1 MKEGIFVE
9 DPRTCSG
16 VRITCFVCWL
26 LPTIET
32 FYGFC
37 CSWQNWKTRTASQKG
52 IKFQTSC
59 KLFHKRYVMVKH
71 ATVEHFPGKIVELCD
86 CRIVKNQQTK
96 QNKQSMFQSECSFA
110 KWSTY
115 SGNMMLGTDKVDVY
129 EDLTTYSGNLHV
141 QRRSHLASLHWGG
154 QKNQLVR
161 YCLTSTT
168 HDCCQTRWTCR
179 VPEYVV
185 RSS

>member
-1 MKEGIFVE
+1 MVNITILIQTNLIMVMIRMFVRVE
-9 DPRTCSG
+9 ALWHSFHCS
-16 VRITCFVCWL
+16 
-26 LPTIET
+26 
-32 FYGFC
+32 
-37 CSWQNWKTRTASQKG
+37 
-52 IKFQTSC
+52 
-59 KLFHKRYVMVKH
+59 
-71 ATVEHFPGKIVELCD
+71 TVF
-86 CRIVKNQQTK
+86 
-96 QNKQSMFQSECSFA
+96 
-110 KWSTY
+110 
-115 SGNMMLGTDKVDVY
+115 LGTKWVALRNYRRGFRSWPLSEINDSSSYIDVYFHHITNTLFLLASCGAVVLTRKY
-129 EDLTTYSGNLHV
+129 EDLTTYSGTLHV